1 MTNTDKKVV
10 LDKTTLSI
18 YPRNKILAI
27 YGLLGGAIGGLIY
40 SSSITMLFLVEGD
53 LSLQELPDVIKM
65 LLALVFFGFSI
76 GLLPALLAGFVIGR
90 LQICFD
96 SIKKIVPLFVIGF
109 ISTFI
114 FMIWFALDENAIT
127 FTTSILSFCCIGGI
141 SAVITGWFALPK
153 LK

>member
-1 MTNTDKKVV
+1 MTNTNKKVA

-18 YPRNKILAI
+18 YPKNKILAI

-65 LLALVFFGFSI
+65 ILAFIFFGFSI
-76 GLLPALLAGFVIGR
+76 GLLPALLAGFVISR

-114 FMIWFALDENAIT
+114 FMIWFTLDENTIT
-127 FTTSILSFCCIGGI
+127 FTTSILSFCCTGGI